1 MNKIIYLD
9 AAASSLKPQSV
20 IATEMDFLQNKYANA
35 GRGVCPR
42 AAAVDNMVLNARNR
56 IADFINADSN
66 QIIFTSGATDGLNRI
81 ANLVINKIG
90 CDRKITVGV
99 SDLEHHSARLPWQN
113 LAMRRMCDLVV
124 CPLDE
129 NLNYDISRIGALDAL
144 VITAM
149 SNVMG
154 VAQDVERIV
163 RAARAKNPDVITIV
177 DAAQYVA
184 HCPIDVRAWDCDFMC
199 FSGHKI
205 GADTGIGVMYI
216 KNPDDFM
223 PDKFGGGMVGR
234 VAADGTFTT
243 QPVPDRY
250 EAGTLPLTQISG
262 IVPAI
267 DYLQSNRADLNLI
280 KYLYDE
286 LLSVSRIKILSPRN
300 AAVLTFVVDGMHALD
315 FGALAGARGLCLR
328 VGNMCAS
335 WAHMAL
341 GVPGSVRI
349 SVGPWNT
356 MEQMREVVAIIK
368 DIVK

>member
-20 IATEMDFLQNKYANA
+20 IATEVDFLQKKYANA

-42 AAAVDNMVLNARNR
+42 AGAVDNMVSDARKR
-56 IADFINADSN
+56 IADFINASPS
-66 QIIFTSGATDGLNRI
+66 QVVFTSGATDGLNRI
-81 ANLVINKIG
+81 ANLVMNKMG
-90 CDRKITVGV
+90 GRKITVGV

-113 LAMRRMCDLVV
+113 LANRGLCGLAL

-129 NLNYDISRIGALDAL
+129 NFNYDASRIGAVDAL

-154 VAQDVERIV
+154 VAQDVRGII
-163 RAARAKNPDVITIV
+163 RAAREKNPNVITIV

-216 KNPDDFM
+216 KNPDDFA

-234 VAADGTFTT
+234 VMEDGTFTT
-243 QPVPDRY
+243 QPAPDRF
-250 EAGTLPLTQISG
+250 EAGTLPLTQIAG

-286 LLSVSRIKILSPRN
+286 LSGTPRIKFYPR
-300 AAVLTFVVDGMHALD
+300 AM
-315 FGALAGARGLCLR
+315 LR
-328 VGNMCAS
+328 C
-335 WAHMAL
+335 
-341 GVPGSVRI
+341 
-349 SVGPWNT
+349 
-356 MEQMREVVAIIK
+356 
-368 DIVK
+368 